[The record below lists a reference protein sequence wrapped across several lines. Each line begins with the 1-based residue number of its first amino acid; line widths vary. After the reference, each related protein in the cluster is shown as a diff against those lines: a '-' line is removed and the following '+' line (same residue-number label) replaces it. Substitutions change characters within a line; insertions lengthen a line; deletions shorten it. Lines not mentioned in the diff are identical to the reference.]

1 MPFLR
6 LFIICLLSFIFIGF
20 QTAFPGDDNEST
32 LPQFSIKQ
40 GKPSYYLIDDG
51 TPIRSVNQIKPVRL
65 YGFLGT
71 VAAFDLY
78 GLNHLRKTWYSQPI
92 GSFHFIEFEPDWR
105 ARKQADK
112 FGHMMHAYFA
122 THMASKAYRW
132 AGISTK
138 SSIWYGALTG
148 WLWMLQIEMI
158 DAFFEEWGFSVLDLT
173 SNTIGVSY
181 ATLQQLYPD
190 KLGGIRLKISYHTSY
205 AYKHQLYSETN
216 RSRIDDYEGI
226 TLWLTVNI
234 HDIMPQSIKNGYPGW
249 LAPWGIAV
257 GQSVDDIARYIYA
270 GKRQVYIGLDFDI
283 TKIPFGNS
291 NTGKFIKD
299 LLNFVRLPLP
309 AVRVTDGTVWYGF
322 YF

>member
-1 MPFLR
+1 M
-6 LFIICLLSFIFIGF
+6 LFSRFFYIWIILFFAGIF
-20 QTAFPGDDNEST
+20 TRALADDNESSAA
-32 LPQFSIKQ
+32 QFSIKQ

-51 TPIRSVNQIKPVRL
+51 TPIRSENQIKPVRL

-71 VAAFDLY
+71 VVAFDIY
-78 GLNHLRKTWYSQPI
+78 SLNRLRKTWYSQPI

-132 AGISTK
+132 VGFSTK
-138 SSIWYGALTG
+138 KSIWYGALTG
-148 WLWMLQIEMI
+148 WVWIFQIEMV
-158 DAFFEEWGFSVLDLT
+158 DAFFEEWGFSVQDLT
-173 SNTIGVSY
+173 FNTIGVTY

-190 KLGGIRLKISYHTSY
+190 KLGGIRLKVSYHTSN
-205 AYKHQLYSETN
+205 AYKNDLYSEAN
-216 RSRIDDYEGI
+216 KSRIDDYEGM
-226 TLWLTVNI
+226 TWWLTVNI
-234 HDIMPQSIKNGYPGW
+234 HDVMPKSVKDGYPGW

-257 GQSVDDIARYIYA
+257 GQSVKNIARNIY
-270 GKRQVYIGLDFDI
+270 GGERQVYIGLDFDI
-283 TKIPFGNS
+283 TKIPTGNS
-291 NTGKFIKD
+291 KTGKFIKD

-309 AVRVTDGTVWYGF
+309 AVRVSDGTVWYGF